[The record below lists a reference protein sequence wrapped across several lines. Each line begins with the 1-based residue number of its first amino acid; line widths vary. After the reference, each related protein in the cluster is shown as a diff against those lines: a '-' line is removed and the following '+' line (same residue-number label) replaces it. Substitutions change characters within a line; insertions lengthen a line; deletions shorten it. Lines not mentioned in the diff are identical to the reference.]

1 MKTYLSASSKLL
13 AEIAVL
19 LNPVMYVKSTL
30 NGTAS
35 VGNALGAGVTV
46 GEIEFATEGTSE
58 GTTLG

>member
-46 GEIEFATEGTSE
+46 GEIEVAPEGPSE